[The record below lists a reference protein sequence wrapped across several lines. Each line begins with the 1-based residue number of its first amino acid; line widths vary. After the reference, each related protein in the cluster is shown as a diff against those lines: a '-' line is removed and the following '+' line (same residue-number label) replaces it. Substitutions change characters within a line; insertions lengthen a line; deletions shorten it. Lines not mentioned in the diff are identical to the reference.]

1 MYGQEKMM
9 SKRYELGVFVRVYG
23 DIDSF
28 DSYEQVRDEAMKHRD
43 RLQSADPEREY
54 HFEVTELGEDDE
66 V

>member
-1 MYGQEKMM
+1 MM
-9 SKRYELGVFVRVYG
+9 SKRYELGVFVRVYW